1 MVAWSD
7 HVADVT
13 LDELHVELMYIR
25 STTTPSTSSA
35 CRPPASWDRLFANG
49 MGPGRRRGQRGRS

>member
-35 CRPPASWDRLFANG
+35 QRRSAGSADPL
-49 MGPGRRRGQRGRS
+49 GPGMLSSRCDKARCGR